1 MGYRWIPD
9 GATGRTYSAASRMGT
24 GAWFI
29 AQPSAGLIGNLVAM
43 EKPDRPDLPLA
54 EWIVLAIV
62 AERPSHGFAIAALT
76 SEGTEIGEFW
86 HISRPMVYRSITRLV
101 ERGLI
106 TPVGTEESD
115 RGPQRT
121 IYAATRSAKT
131 TVSRWLGEPVGHLRD
146 IRADLTSK
154 LLLLR
159 RRGTSPAR
167 LVERQR
173 VVLDEIEGSLRAKQH
188 ADDQLTNAI
197 YAWRLDLVHAA
208 RQLLDAV
215 DVDST
220 RQAVKAS

>member
-1 MGYRWIPD
+1 
-9 GATGRTYSAASRMGT
+9 
-24 GAWFI
+24 
-29 AQPSAGLIGNLVAM
+29 M
-43 EKPDRPDLPLA
+43 EKADRPDLPLA
-54 EWIVLAIV
+54 EWIVLALV

-76 SEGTEIGEFW
+76 VEGTDIGEFW

-121 IYAATRSAKT
+121 IYAATRTAKT
-131 TVSRWLGEPVGHLRD
+131 AVNRWLSEPVGHLRD

-154 LLLLR
+154 FLLLQR
-159 RRGTSPAR
+159 RDVSPAR
-167 LVERQR
+167 LIERQR
-173 VVLDEIEGSLRAKQH
+173 VVLDEIEAALHVKEHVGDHVTR
-188 ADDQLTNAI
+188 AI

-215 DVDST
+215 DVDAT
-220 RQAVKAS
+220 RPAVKAG

>member
-1 MGYRWIPD
+1 
-9 GATGRTYSAASRMGT
+9 
-24 GAWFI
+24 
-29 AQPSAGLIGNLVAM
+29 M

-54 EWIVLAIV
+54 EWIVLALV

-76 SEGTEIGEFW
+76 AEGTEIGEFW

-154 LLLLR
+154 LLLLQ
-159 RRGTSPAR
+159 RRGISPAR

-173 VVLDEIEGSLRAKQH
+173 VILDGIEEALRAKEL
-188 ADDQLTNAI
+188 ANDQVTRAI

-215 DVDST
+215 DVDSS
-220 RQAVKAS
+220 RPAVTAG